1 MEWNGSPRLST
12 QSNKMQAAEQF
23 KRKTKNVWFRNQKII
38 ADLIEFGATKF
49 VIIRKGMLAFIAQ
62 TYIKGLRWWVDEP
75 ISDNKINDLEIK
87 KTYRKITYLSILYT
101 GSPAVLYTFCDMHVL
116 LMENRFL
123 RSRMLHGTL
132 VWTTHEEI
140 PPCVIQC

>member
-87 KTYRKITYLSILYT
+87 KHTERLLTWAYCTPAVQQCCTHFVTCIYSSWKT
-101 GSPAVLYTFCDMHVL
+101 GS
-116 LMENRFL
+116 
-123 RSRMLHGTL
+123 
-132 VWTTHEEI
+132 
-140 PPCVIQC
+140 CVVECCMALSSEQPMKKSLPV